1 MPTKKY
7 LVKFQETGGKKVAG
21 QTNAVAGGLK
31 RLAVQAVAAG
41 GAFFAAQ
48 GIIRAFKSTIEL
60 AGIQEKAEKRLQ
72 VALGKTSNAL
82 LSQARALQQVTTFGD
97 EAIIGVQASIAAF
110 VKSEEQIKLAT
121 KATLD
126 MAVAMGM
133 DLKSAGDLIAKTLG
147 SSTNALT
154 RYGVEVE
161 GAVGSTERLTSLTD
175 GIARL
180 WGGQAAA
187 AAETMTGSLEQMH
200 NALGDAG
207 EVIGSLLA
215 PAITNIAVFLKDAAI
230 GVGEFFRSLT
240 ETDLEKTIRQLKDIG
255 VNGQILIDLEE
266 IQLKR
271 TLADVNSELEKAGI
285 HFSSINSAQDP
296 IKTNIEAINAEYI
309 TQAILAKELETSR
322 GVEADDINDIAASRR
337 GISKGMADMIGLQA
351 RLTEDINRDIEASK
365 NRVIKWQDEND
376 AILDNIDILKRKFNL
391 EQQLAILTGKDVLL
405 DRVEPIKE
413 ENKLIGITIEKVK
426 EKNKE
431 IKNTGLIEQK
441 TFATSLSGLRSTIK
455 GYLAQAAAR
464 MIAAEASKGLVGI
477 LTATAGAIAIS
488 ELFDKFVPQFAKGG
502 DFITSGPQMVMVGD
516 NPGGKER
523 VQVTP
528 LSSPNVNGPSG
539 GMTLNF
545 YGPTDDEYVRDTVI
559 PAIQKATRYGM
570 A

>member
-187 AAETMTGSLEQMH
+187 AAETMSGSLEQMH

-309 TQAILAKELETSR
+309 TQAILAKELESSR
-322 GVEADDINDIAASRR
+322 GVEADDINEIAESRK
-337 GISKGMADMIGLQA
+337 GISKALVEQIGFQT

>member
-1 MPTKKY
+1 MPTKNY

-72 VALGKTSNAL
+72 VALGKTSNTL

-147 SSTNALT
+147 SPTNALT
-154 RYGVEVE
+154 RYGLEVE

-187 AAETMTGSLEQMH
+187 AAKTMSGSLEQMH

-230 GVGEFFRSLT
+230 GAGEFIRSLT

-255 VNGQILIDLEE
+255 VNGQILIDLEK

-271 TLADVNSELEKAGI
+271 TLADVNSELADSGI
-285 HFSSINSAQDP
+285 KFESVASFQKEIQANQD
-296 IKTNIEAINAEYI
+296 NINAEI
-309 TQAILAKELETSR
+309 MTQAILARELETSR
-322 GVEADDINDIAASRR
+322 AVEADDINDIAANRR
-337 GISKGMADMIGLQA
+337 GMTKGMADMIGLQA
-351 RLTEDINRDIEASK
+351 RLTADVQSDLDASINRQSAM
-365 NRVIKWQDEND
+365 QDEND
-376 AILDNIDILKRKFNL
+376 LLFDNIEVLKNKINL

-426 EKNKE
+426 EKNNE

-488 ELFDKFVPQFAKGG
+488 ELFDQFVPQFAKGG
-502 DFITSGPQMVMVGD
+502 DFTTSGPQIIMVGD